1 MVTENNAAGQN
12 NADLKLTP
20 PDPVSP
26 VSTEKADGLVP
37 LDDGKK
43 SQLEAKVSGFIEEL
57 VAENPN
63 SPEFGKKVDSII
75 NLGRNEIREAA
86 NQSNRFLDRPVKAMD
101 GSSPIGSNLA
111 QLRRVIEDL
120 DPGKRGDL
128 TAPKKI
134 FGIIPF
140 GNKLRDYFDSYKS
153 AQSHIGTILAS
164 LESGKD
170 ELLKDNAAIDVERQT
185 LWATLERLEQMIYMA
200 KTLDSQLEAK
210 SHELDISDPAKAK
223 TLRESALFYVRQRV
237 TDLLTQLAVS
247 VQGYLALDL
256 VRKNNIELIKG
267 VDRAS
272 TTTVAALKTAVT
284 VAQALTNQK
293 LVLEQINA
301 LNSTTANIIDST
313 GEMLRNQTGEIQKQA
328 ASATIPLDVL
338 KRAFSN
344 IYATMDSIDQYK
356 VQALSSMKQTVDVL
370 SDEIE
375 KSRGY
380 IARAQGSGQGQD
392 QAMKQLMQAEDKNA
406 PPAAAASKTVPT
418 GDPFKPL

>member
-1 MVTENNAAGQN
+1 MVTENNAAGQTPDV
-12 NADLKLTP
+12 DLKLTP
-20 PDPVSP
+20 PSP
-26 VSTEKADGLVP
+26 VPNVSAAKADGLVP
-37 LDDGKK
+37 LKEEQK
-43 SQLEAKVSGFIEEL
+43 SQLEAKVSGFIDDL

-101 GSSPIGSNLA
+101 GDGHVGSDLA

-153 AQSHIGTILAS
+153 AQSHITTILAR

-210 SHELDISDPAKAK
+210 SHDLDISDPAKAK

-256 VRKNNIELIKG
+256 VRKNNVELVKG

-301 LNSTTANIIDST
+301 LNSTTANIIDAT
-313 GEMLRNQTGEIQKQA
+313 GEMLKNQTGEIQKQA
-328 ASATIPLDVL
+328 ASATIPLDTL

-356 VQALSSMKQTVDVL
+356 VQALSSMKQTVEAL
-370 SDEIE
+370 SDEVE

-380 IARAQGSGQGQD
+380 IARAQGSSQSQD
-392 QAMKQLMQAEDKNA
+392 QTMQQMLRNEGNKS
-406 PPAAAASKTVPT
+406 PETPAAS
-418 GDPFKPL
+418 GRDPFKPL